1 MTASGNG
8 ILQDDLTLYG
18 YWRSSASYRVR
29 IALNLKGLACQMKP
43 VHMVKNGGEQHSADF
58 RAINP
63 QGLVPVLVHNG
74 HVITQSQAICEYL
87 DECFEQYP
95 LLPAQPLERART
107 RSMASQIACDIHPL
121 NNLRVTKY
129 LRERHGDAARPVEWM
144 SHWITE
150 GFSAI
155 EKQLT
160 GAGDRSGV
168 YLDGKPGLFE
178 CFLIPQV
185 YNAERFATDLT
196 AFPEIM
202 RLVAECK
209 KLPAFIEAAP
219 ENQADAEE
227 V

>member
-1 MTASGNG
+1 MTAK
-8 ILQDDLTLYG
+8 LTLYG

-29 IALNLKGLACQMKP
+29 IALNLKGLPCQMIP
-43 VHMVKNGGEQHSADF
+43 VHMVKNGGEQHSAVF

-63 QGLVPVLVHNG
+63 QGLVPVLVHG
-74 HVITQSQAICEYL
+74 SEVISQSLAICEYL
-87 DECFEQYP
+87 DECFEPYP
-95 LLPAQPLERART
+95 LLPAQPLKRART
-107 RSMASQIACDIHPL
+107 RSLALQVACDIHPL

-129 LRERHGDAARPVEWM
+129 LREKHGDAANPSEWM
-144 SHWITE
+144 SHWIVE

-155 EKQLT
+155 EKQLID
-160 GAGDRSGV
+160 AGDRSQLF
-168 YLDGKPGLFE
+168 LDGKPGLFE
-178 CFLIPQV
+178 CFLVPQV

-202 RLVAECK
+202 RLVAECR

>member
-1 MTASGNG
+1 MTAK
-8 ILQDDLTLYG
+8 LTLYG

-29 IALNLKGLACQMKP
+29 IALNLKGLPCQMIP
-43 VHMVKNGGEQHSADF
+43 VHMVKNGGEQHSAVF

-63 QGLVPVLVHNG
+63 QGLVPVLVHG
-74 HVITQSQAICEYL
+74 SQVISQSLAICEYL
-87 DECFEQYP
+87 DECFEPYP
-95 LLPAQPLERART
+95 LLPAQPLKRART
-107 RSMASQIACDIHPL
+107 RSLALQVACDIHPL

-129 LRERHGDAARPVEWM
+129 LREKHGDAANPLEWM
-144 SHWITE
+144 SHWIVE

-155 EKQLT
+155 EKQLID
-160 GAGDRSGV
+160 AGDRSQLF
-168 YLDGKPGLFE
+168 LDGKPGLFE
-178 CFLIPQV
+178 CFLVPQV

-202 RLVAECK
+202 RLVAECR